1 MSLELKRKVGYYG
14 VLITT
19 VLTFV
24 GFRIQPAKLH
34 GGLVLEQFGLTGV
47 TVYCVALSAL
57 AISRA
62 FVSDIHKLLF
72 YAYLPLILHMLAVI
86 SFQVFDSIESVIRGE
101 PNLPS
106 TLILVYSMLIYGIY
120 NVRS

>member
-1 MSLELKRKVGYYG
+1 MNLELRGKVGYYV

-24 GFRIQPAKLH
+24 GFRIQPEKLH

-62 FVSDIHKLLF
+62 FVAEKHKLLF
-72 YAYLPLILHMLAVI
+72 YAYLPLIIHMLAVI
-86 SFQVFDSIESVIRGE
+86 GFQVYDSVESVIRSE

-106 TLILVYSMLIYGIY
+106 TLVLVYSMLIYGIY